1 MHPEEQHLPFKQTRT
16 TIIFSFIY
24 QSCIWPRSDPLFC
37 QNPCSRCNSEID
49 LVVALK
55 YTFFQLCSKAE
66 QISVKLCQLDRFR
79 RRSVKRHAIV
89 LTSHTSYTAFLL
101 YVRCAVQ
108 SDHVPFLHL
117 FVLDDGVFA

>member
-37 QNPCSRCNSEID
+37 QNPCSGCNSEID

-117 FVLDDGVFA
+117 FVLDNGVFA

>member
-24 QSCIWPRSDPLFC
+24 QSCFWPRSDPLFC
-37 QNPCSRCNSEID
+37 QNPCSGCNSEID

-89 LTSHTSYTAFLL
+89 LTSHTSYTAVLL